1 MFYADSILSKRG
13 PLGQVWLPAH
23 WDFKRLSKTEINRTD
38 IMAAVGAWRHCGA
51 QRRAWTA
58 R

>member
-13 PLGQVWLPAH
+13 PLGQVWLAAH

-38 IMAAVGAWRHCGA
+38 IKAAVG
-51 QRRAWTA
+51 
-58 R
+58 